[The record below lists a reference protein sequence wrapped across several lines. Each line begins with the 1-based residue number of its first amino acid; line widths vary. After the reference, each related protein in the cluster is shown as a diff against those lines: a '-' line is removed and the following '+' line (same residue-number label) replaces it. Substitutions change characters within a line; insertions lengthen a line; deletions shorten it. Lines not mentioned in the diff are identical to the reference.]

1 MKEMSV
7 LKVANNIFRLSAI
20 LYVSNNPVD
29 ISQKQILRK
38 VIEDVLFRK
47 DSLIPI
53 IDLVQLISE
62 NYNLSFS
69 ENEVESIVF
78 NEKYGDV
85 FLTERRGNVE
95 LVALTAKRKVAL
107 RKNLGEN
114 KNLNDYIR
122 LFFSQNNI
130 DVVKEEI
137 IYKFLYHLFTANIDG
152 YKHLLNEEP
161 ISVPSDLSL
170 SDDDKNLVNS
180 FLNWDNVDKNR
191 AIYNLACYALE
202 YCMLTNSKNAAFDLN
217 SLRNKNLYLDTN
229 ILFRAIGLNGEDRQ
243 KRTLHFLS
251 NFKRV
256 KENLYITKDTD
267 IEFRDTVR
275 YYIDKIRRTKQATPR
290 VKHCNFIENYDGG
303 EEIFSAYNK
312 WSIHRSND
320 SLELYEAYVIAEY
333 EKVLEQFK
341 ISIDRGV
348 IFEESDDDTIRE
360 YSSQIQSFS
369 ADKRYHASEY
379 DAKNI
384 LFIEKKRNGNDYD
397 IYSAKCFLISSD
409 NSLRSWDYTRNSNK
423 TPIVMQP
430 SQWFSIIL
438 RYLERTDDDY
448 NSFVCFLN
456 IRTNPSL
463 LSEEQLYYAIEGI
476 NEMTSD
482 VQMQK
487 HLLRSFIEKELND
500 SYLGLDNEKVYNNAK
515 EFAESSLEKSVKALQ
530 EQSEINKEEI
540 AALREAMKVDAQKLY
555 EIRQSNNAII
565 NDKDREIAEKD
576 EVIKFYKDKEN
587 KRKIRRKRIKVSI
600 KWILLIIL
608 CVLYLLLAYCFVNWK
623 YNIVQWGLCRL
634 CENENVLV
642 HTISENIVVLPLLLL
657 GSSALNLYK
666 IWSKESA

>member
-1 MKEMSV
+1 MSDQRIT
-7 LKVANNIFRLSAI
+7 NNIFRISAI
-20 LYVSNNPVD
+20 LYASNNPVD
-29 ISQKQILRK
+29 ISQRQILRK
-38 VIEDVLFRK
+38 IIDDVLFLREVPI
-47 DSLIPI
+47 SVIELIR
-53 IDLVQLISE
+53 LIAD
-62 NYNLSFS
+62 NYNLFFS
-69 ENEVESIVF
+69 EGEVEDIIY
-78 NEKYGDV
+78 NEKYVDSFWTEKRDDV
-85 FLTERRGNVE
+85 GF
-95 LVALTAKRKVAL
+95 VALTVRRRL
-107 RKNLGEN
+107 SLQKNFNEC
-114 KNLNDYIR
+114 KNLNDYIE

-130 DVVKEEI
+130 AIEKVEV
-137 IYKFLYHLFTANIDG
+137 IYTFLYHLFTANLEG
-152 YKHLLNEEP
+152 YKHLLNEETL
-161 ISVPSDLSL
+161 VYPSDLRL
-170 SDDDKNLVNS
+170 SNEDKDLINS
-180 FLNWDNVDKNR
+180 FLNWENVEKNK

-275 YYIDKIRRTKQATPR
+275 YYIDKIRRTKHATPR

-312 WSIHRSND
+312 WSLHRSND

-348 IFEESDDDTIRE
+348 IFEESDEETIIE

-369 ADKRYHASEY
+369 VDKRSHASEY

-384 LFIEKKRNGNDYD
+384 LFIEKKRNGNDCD
-397 IYSAKCFLISSD
+397 IYKTKCFFISSD
-409 NSLRSWDYTRNSNK
+409 NSLRLWDYTRNSNR

-515 EFAESSLEKSVKALQ
+515 EFAESSLGKAVKALQ
-530 EQSEINKEEI
+530 AESKINKQEI
-540 AALREAMKVDAQKLY
+540 ERLKDAQKSDAEKLE
-555 EIRQSNNAII
+555 EIRNTSNAII
-565 NDKDREIAEKD
+565 GEKD
-576 EVIKFYKDKEN
+576 KEIEEKDILIQSYKDKET
-587 KRKIRRKRIKVSI
+587 KRIVKQKRIWKSI
-600 KWILLIIL
+600 LWTFILLICL
-608 CVLYLLLAYCFVNWK
+608 LYVFFAYCFVNQNFN
-623 YNIVQWGLCRL
+623 YVQKLLHWLNREEIPL
-634 CENENVLV
+634 LQS
-642 HTISENIVVLPLLLL
+642 ISEYIVVLPII
-657 GSSALNLYK
+657 GGYYSIRSICK
-666 IWSKESA
+666 IWSKKE

>member
-1 MKEMSV
+1 MSE

-38 VIEDVLFRK
+38 IIEDVLFRK
-47 DSLIPI
+47 DSLISI
-53 IDLVQLISE
+53 IELVQLISE

-69 ENEVESIVF
+69 ENEVEDIVN
-78 NEKYGDV
+78 NEKYGDI
-85 FLTERRGNVE
+85 FLTERRDDIE
-95 LVALTAKRKVAL
+95 LVALTAKRKIVL
-107 RKNLGEN
+107 RKNLGKN

-122 LFFSQNNI
+122 LFLSQKNI
-130 DVVKEEI
+130 DIDKEEV
-137 IYKFLYHLFTANIDG
+137 IYKFLYHLFTSNIDG

-161 ISVPSDLSL
+161 IVVPSDLSL
-170 SDDDKNLVNS
+170 SDDDKSLVNS
-180 FLNWDNVDKNR
+180 FLNWDNVDKNK

-202 YCMLTNSKNAAFDLN
+202 YCMLTNSKNAAFDLA

-243 KRTLHFLS
+243 KRTLHFLA

-267 IEFRDTVR
+267 VEFRDTVR
-275 YYIDKIRRTKQATPR
+275 YYIDKIRRTKLATPR

-312 WSIHRSND
+312 WSLHRSND
-320 SLELYEAYVIAEY
+320 SIELYEAYVIAEY

-348 IFEESDDDTIRE
+348 IFEESDEETINE
-360 YSSQIQSFS
+360 YSSQIKSFS
-369 ADKRYHASEY
+369 MDKRNHASEY

-409 NSLRSWDYTRNSNK
+409 NSLRSWDYTRNSNR

-448 NSFVCFLN
+448 NSFVCFLS

-500 SYLGLDNEKVYNNAK
+500 SYLGLDNEKVYSNAK
-515 EFAESSLEKSVKALQ
+515 EFAESSLGKAVKALQ
-530 EQSEINKEEI
+530 AESKINKQEIERLKDARKSDADKLEEI
-540 AALREAMKVDAQKLY
+540 RNL
-555 EIRQSNNAII
+555 SNAVIS
-565 NDKDREIAEKD
+565 EKD
-576 EVIKFYKDKEN
+576 KEIEKKDILIQSYKDKEA
-587 KRKIRRKRIKVSI
+587 KRIAKNQRIWKSVFWSFV
-600 KWILLIIL
+600 LII
-608 CVLYLLLAYCFVNWK
+608 CVLYVCFAYCFVDWD
-623 YNIVQWGLCRL
+623 YNYIQKLLHWLNREEVPLLQP
-634 CENENVLV
+634 
-642 HTISENIVVLPLLLL
+642 ISEYIVLLPIVLC
-657 GSSALNLYK
+657 GCSIRSIYK
-666 IWSKESA
+666 IWSKKE